1 MATEKKSKSA
11 VFDNND
17 KLVLI
22 TSDSQEANNM
32 LYNVILE
39 GSIMFAD
46 YLTDEELRT
55 LSQQELFDLT
65 DSRMNDELN
74 N

>member
-1 MATEKKSKSA
+1 MTTKRNPKSA
-11 VFDNND
+11 VFDELD

-22 TSDSQEANNM
+22 TNDTQEAHNM
-32 LYNVILE
+32 LYNVIVE

-65 DSRMNDELN
+65 DERMNEELN

>member
-1 MATEKKSKSA
+1 MASERKSKSA
-11 VFDNND
+11 VFDKND

-22 TSDSQEANNM
+22 TGDSQEANNM

-65 DSRMNDELN
+65 DNRMNEELN